1 MNEAEFMTGF
11 WGKAGEPVP
20 QVDSSDL
27 KALWKLGEDVKRRHP
42 EGGVAVGVNLMEAH
56 CKSGAN
62 IGAITYRAGMIGML
76 QHISP
81 EVMDP
86 PVRDK
91 LDAVL
96 IAASEIPM
104 KWIGEAVHDGWAF
117 DPEDFVRRM
126 ARS

>member
-1 MNEAEFMTGF
+1 
-11 WGKAGEPVP
+11 
-20 QVDSSDL
+20 
-27 KALWKLGEDVKRRHP
+27 
-42 EGGVAVGVNLMEAH
+42 
-56 CKSGAN
+56 
-62 IGAITYRAGMIGML
+62 MIGML